1 MFFIENLLEY
11 ERVVNDNSS
20 EVVNED
26 SGILMSSLGVKFWE
40 EIFFVDV
47 DVDVFFR
54 KLDDGYLECFD
65 VN

>member
-26 SGILMSSLGVKFWE
+26 ILMSSLGVKFWE

-54 KLDDGYLECFD
+54 
-65 VN
+65 

>member
-20 EVVNED
+20 EIVNED

-54 KLDDGYLECFD
+54 
-65 VN
+65 